1 MKNYLKFLLLM
12 IPMLGIVQSVKAQNS
27 WFNLEV
33 QFDFYG
39 PSESFTL
46 ITQAGDTLVNHQPAV
61 PYEFYQTLIYADS
74 GDVEISLYDS
84 FGDGWVDGQNTL
96 SNITLTNDCQ
106 GTILD
111 LDLNFAFTQ
120 YDTIV
125 NLLACPPPI
134 AGCMDS
140 NSVNYDPN
148 ATIDDGS
155 CLYNVDFSL
164 NMNQYNG
171 SFTTPYVVGPFN
183 NWTDSN
189 PMVDIYG
196 NGIWETTIALPA
208 GFSVWKF
215 MLDNFADQEL
225 PTNVQ
230 NDPMVSCFILDQY
243 GFTNRI
249 LDVQNQ
255 PISLPTYCWESCYD
269 CGDVL
274 GCTDPTS
281 NTYNPWATID
291 DGSCAASGPTGCG
304 TDQTYLKLVYTPDNW
319 PNENEIVVGDP
330 NGTIFYAPQGTY
342 NQSNAPAGIP
352 IEIFICVDTNVLVDI
367 TLADSY
373 CDGYNGSTSGGSVD

>member
-1 MKNYLKFLLLM
+1 MKKYLITLLLM
-12 IPMLGIVQSVKAQNS
+12 IPFLGIAQSNNS

-74 GDVEISLYDS
+74 GDVDISLYDS
-84 FGDGWVDGQNTL
+84 FGDGWIDGQNTL

-120 YDTIV
+120 YDTTV

-140 NSVNYDPN
+140 NSTNYNPN
-148 ATIDDGS
+148 ATIDDSS

-164 NMNQYNG
+164 NMNQYPNTY
-171 SFTTPYVVGPFN
+171 TTPYVAGPFN
-183 NWTDSN
+183 GWTDQHPLQDS
-189 PMVDIYG
+189 DG
-196 NGIWETTIALPA
+196 DGIWETTIPILNGVTP
-208 GFSVWKF
+208 WKF
-215 MLDNFADQEL
+215 MLDNWAVQEL

-230 NDPMVSCFILDQY
+230 NDPYASCFVLDGA

-255 PISLPTYCWESCYD
+255 PITLPIYCWESCYD
-269 CGDVL
+269 CGDFL

-281 NTYNPWATID
+281 NSYNPWATID
-291 DGSCAASGPTGCG
+291 DGSCAVSGPTGCG
-304 TDQTYLKLVYTPDNW
+304 VDQMELYSTHHKELITNQMHLLVFQLKYLFV
-319 PNENEIVVGDP
+319 
-330 NGTIFYAPQGTY
+330 
-342 NQSNAPAGIP
+342 
-352 IEIFICVDTNVLVDI
+352 
-367 TLADSY
+367 
-373 CDGYNGSTSGGSVD
+373 